1 MIEMKVSEGGRVVIP
16 AEIRRELRL
25 TDGEVV
31 CFELMEGG
39 EVRLMSKSQRL
50 LRARE
55 AFLKQF
61 PIQPGRSLADE
72 LTSERRAAAEEEE

>member
-31 CFELMEGG
+31 CFELVGDG
-39 EVRLMSKSQRL
+39 EVRLMSKTQRL
-50 LRARE
+50 VRARE
-55 AFLKQF
+55 ALLQRL
-61 PIQPGRSLADE
+61 PIEPGRSLADE
-72 LTSERRAAAEEEE
+72 LIAERRAAAEG

>member
-1 MIEMKVSEGGRVVIP
+1 MVEMKVSEGGRGVIP

-25 TDGEVV
+25 TDGEMV
-31 CFELMEGG
+31 CFERVGDG

-55 AFLKQF
+55 AFLQRL

-72 LTSERRAAAEEEE
+72 LISERRASAEA

>member
-1 MIEMKVSEGGRVVIP
+1 MEMKLSEGGRVVIP

-25 TDGEVV
+25 TDGDLV
-31 CFELMEGG
+31 CFEMVGDG
-39 EVRLMSKSQRL
+39 EVRLMSKTQRL

-55 AFLKQF
+55 AFLQRL

-72 LTSERRAAAEEEE
+72 LLAARRAAAEGEV

>member
-25 TDGEVV
+25 TDGEMV
-31 CFELMEGG
+31 CFELVGSG
-39 EVRLMSKSQRL
+39 EVRLMSKAQRL

-55 AFLKQF
+55 AFLQRL
-61 PIQPGRSLADE
+61 PIQPGRSLAEE
-72 LTSERRAAAEEEE
+72 LINERRASSEV